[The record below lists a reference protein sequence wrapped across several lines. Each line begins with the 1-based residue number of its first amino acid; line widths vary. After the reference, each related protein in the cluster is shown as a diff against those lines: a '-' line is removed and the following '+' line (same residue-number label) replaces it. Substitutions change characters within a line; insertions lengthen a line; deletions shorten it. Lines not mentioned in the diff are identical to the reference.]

1 MASRLLG
8 RLVNTL
14 ARARRAVSLPQ
25 ARGHQDK
32 ALDDRYDMRPARPE
46 NAVDLFEGEWS
57 GALPGLPPNG
67 KPAFYTD
74 PRVDFFERASGGF
87 ANKHVL
93 ELGPLEGSHT
103 YMLQMK
109 GAASITSIEANTRA
123 YFKCLIVK
131 NNYALHKAR
140 FLLGDFLKYLEE
152 EPRRFDA
159 IVASGVLY
167 HMSDPVALIEA
178 MCRSADAVCIWTHYY
193 DHEIISRHP
202 VYANRFDA
210 PETIEHRGVPL
221 TMSRQTY
228 VQQVLDWK
236 GFCGGAERVTR
247 WVEKDSLLRLFDVLG
262 FDVEIGKDDP
272 AHVNGP
278 ALTFVA
284 RKRKSG

>member
-1 MASRLLG
+1 MARRLF
-8 RLVNTL
+8 RRFINTVSG
-14 ARARRAVSLPQ
+14 ARRAVVLPQ
-25 ARGHQDK
+25 ARAAQDK
-32 ALDDRYDMRPARPE
+32 ALDDRYDMRVARPE
-46 NAVDLFEGEWS
+46 NAIDLFEGEWS
-57 GALPGLPPNG
+57 GALPNLPPNG

-74 PRVDFFERASGGF
+74 QRIDFFERACGGYTG
-87 ANKHVL
+87 KSVL
-93 ELGPLEGSHT
+93 ELGPLEASHT
-103 YMLQMK
+103 YMLQKK

-131 NNYALHKAR
+131 NNYRLDKAQ
-140 FLLGDFLKYLEE
+140 FLLGDFLKYLDE

-178 MCRSADAVCIWTHYY
+178 MCRSADAIGIWSHYY
-193 DHEIISRHP
+193 DHDIISRHP
-202 VYANRFDA
+202 VYAGRFAA
-210 PETIEHRGVPL
+210 PETIQHRGVPV

-247 WVEKDSLLRLFDVLG
+247 WVEKASLLRLFDALG

-284 RKRKSG
+284 RKRKGA